1 MSVNTTTPEALT
13 TRATDGYTLKG
24 FVWRHPD
31 ANRER
36 PVVIINCATSVRCRY
51 YSRFA
56 AYLFRNGF
64 DTITHDYRG
73 IGESRPTTLRGF
85 DASWVSWGRL
95 DFEAVL
101 RYTEQ
106 SFRGQPI
113 YVVAHSIGGF
123 LLGFAR
129 SNHLIQRLF
138 TMGSQIAFWRDHPR
152 EQQLKLFLKWHVMMP
167 LLTAGF
173 GYFPGKRLGWL
184 EDTPKGVVRDWRRFG
199 SRAMKDAER
208 YALLEPFAGVTAPT
222 LAVSVTDDEFGTI
235 PAIERT
241 LSYFPNSP
249 ATHLRISP
257 ESIGRPEIGHFAF
270 FHDRFEQALWHIPLE
285 WLRHGRLPKAAPGVI
300 VASQERNTTIPA
312 PSPIVATEGDG

>member
-1 MSVNTTTPEALT
+1 MSENTTTPEALAAQ
-13 TRATDGYTLKG
+13 ATDGFTLRG
-24 FVWRHPD
+24 FVWRHRE
-31 ANRER
+31 ASRER
-36 PVVIINCATSVRCRY
+36 PVVIINAATSVRCRY

-56 AYLFRNGF
+56 AYLFRHGF
-64 DTITHDYRG
+64 DVVTHDYRG
-73 IGESRPTTLRGF
+73 IGESRPATLRGF
-85 DASWVSWGRL
+85 EASWVSWGRL

-101 RYTEQ
+101 RYVER

-123 LLGFAR
+123 LFGFAP
-129 SNHLIQRLF
+129 SNHLVQRVF
-138 TMGSQIAFWRDHPR
+138 TMGAQIAYWRDHPR
-152 EQQLKLFLKWHVMMP
+152 EQRAKLFLKWHIVMP
-167 LLTAGF
+167 LLTALL
-173 GYFPGKRLGWL
+173 GYFPGKKLGWL

-241 LSYFPNSP
+241 LSCFPNSP

-257 ESIGRPEIGHFAF
+257 ESIGRPDIGHFAF
-270 FHDRFEQALWHIPLE
+270 FHDRFEQPLWQIPLE
-285 WLRHGRLPKAAPGVI
+285 WLQHGRLPKAAPGVI
-300 VASQERNTTIPA
+300 VASRERTALPVA
-312 PSPIVATEGDG
+312 SPIAAAEGDG